1 MSYPT
6 VLPPASTPL
15 ERALEQA
22 AAGVLDMPTPVRDV
36 WSAWDCPEGHLP
48 WLAWGLA
55 ITHWQTSWTLQRK
68 REAVAD
74 AIPYHRRKGTRA
86 AVEEVLGWHHPAFQV
101 VEWWEAKPPREPH
114 TFEVRAPADVITPDF
129 LTIEKASAIIADVAA
144 AKPLRSHFDFV
155 QVLEAKARLFLA
167 AGGMT
172 GSLSRHDY
180 TTVHDTSR
188 DWSAVLQ
195 TEDGEPIYLPDGS
208 DVLETA

>member
-36 WSAWDCPEGHLP
+36 WSAWNCPESHLP

-55 ITHWQTSWTLQRK
+55 ITHWQTGWTLQRK

-74 AIPYHRRKGTRA
+74 AIPYHRRKGTRSS
-86 AVEEVLGWHHPAFQV
+86 VEEILGRYHPALQL
-101 VEWWEAKPPREPH
+101 VEWWQATPSRPPH
-114 TFEVRAPADVITPDF
+114 TFEVRAPYAIGAEF
-129 LTIEKASAIIADVAA
+129 LTVETTDAIVSDIAA

-155 QVLEAKARLFLA
+155 LVTEALAQAMVPAGAQVGTMWRTRHA
-167 AGGMT
+167 AI
-172 GSLSRHDY
+172 
-180 TTVHDTSR
+180 HDTSR

-195 TEDGEPIYLPDGS
+195 TENGEPIYLPDGT
-208 DVLETA
+208 DVLETSL